1 MVSSQT
7 TKRYPLWSCLSLAHF
22 FILAMGGHLMTVK
35 SQLQLTRMFIFI
47 FLTFL
52 SGLDILFC
60 TINGCYSC
68 PFTRGKF
75 EHERVHQGWVS
86 WMLSCDCTHIITER
100 CQYNLKNNHFGGK
113 NALTTRTFNLTCNH
127 HCHILHTTNRGP
139 GRWDDQSMVRLDTFV
154 SGICNGSVLDESNF
168 KLLAH
173 NNNGNEKNAFQ
184 RCIFDSG

>member
-1 MVSSQT
+1 MELLVLGTLFYLGHGWTFDDCEEST
-7 TKRYPLWSCLSLAHF
+7 AIDKDVHF
-22 FILAMGGHLMTVK
+22 VC
-35 SQLQLTRMFIFI
+35 
-47 FLTFL
+47 LTFL

-86 WMLSCDCTHIITER
+86 WMLSCDCTHIIIER

-184 RCIFDSG
+184 RCIFNSG